1 MQPAMLHT
9 GTSKV
14 DPLILHILPLND
26 NQHSS
31 YSLYEDSSQ
40 GRGYMT
46 GEFSRAN
53 LTASRSANV
62 LTITVAGAQGSYPGM
77 LTRRRIQVDL
87 PGDWPPSKV
96 EVNGQ
101 AVSYTS
107 AAGRQGWWF
116 EGNTLTTSILTDEFD
131 TAQPVTIVVSR
142 DPASMSK
149 TALLDGFAGK
159 MTSLRHAYDAV
170 NGLWPID
177 DLVTAM
183 QTGDR
188 ITYHPENAATEVARL
203 GELIRSSQT
212 AFAKIVA
219 TENAAALKAGSP
231 LSAADGALQ
240 RTRTERLA
248 QAAAALKLAADT
260 AHRK

>member
-1 MQPAMLHT
+1 MLHT

-26 NQHSS
+26 NQHTS

-46 GEFSRAN
+46 GEFSRTN
-53 LTASRSANV
+53 LTASRSSNV

-77 LTRRRIQVDL
+77 LAHRLIQVDL

-101 AVSYTS
+101 ALSYTS
-107 AAGRQGWWF
+107 AAGHQGWWF
-116 EGNTLTTSILTDEFD
+116 EGNTLTTSILTGDFD
-131 TAQPVTIVVSR
+131 TAQTVTIVVTR
-142 DPASMSK
+142 NPASVSNA
-149 TALLDGFAGK
+149 ALLDGFAGK

-170 NGLWPID
+170 NGLWRID
-177 DLVTAM
+177 DLVAAM

-188 ITYHPENAATEVARL
+188 ITYRPEKAATEIARL
-203 GELIRSSQT
+203 GELIRNSQV
-212 AFAKIVA
+212 AFTKIVA

-231 LSAADGALQ
+231 LSPADGALQ
-240 RTRTERLA
+240 RTRTDRLA

-260 AHRK
+260 AHRN